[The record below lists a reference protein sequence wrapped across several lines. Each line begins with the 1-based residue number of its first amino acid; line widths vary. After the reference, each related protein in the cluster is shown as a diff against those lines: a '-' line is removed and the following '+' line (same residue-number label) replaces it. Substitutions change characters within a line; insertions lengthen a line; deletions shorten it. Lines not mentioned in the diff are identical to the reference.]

1 VADDPYL
8 HPPKLPRA
16 PVRDGKLYVEGE
28 KEPYF
33 REPQHT
39 IQLRVHSLTVR
50 RGYQPEDW
58 QNPTSKK
65 KALKETLHG
74 LAENNEFNVIGLDKV
89 YSPSTSIEF
98 LLASVPDTERE
109 FYWHTTI
116 GFHACQYEG
125 PGEPHWP
132 RGFWVHGYCPSQY
145 LDDLLAAVRRDHVDN
160 ILVEMQTTMWTRN
173 SGTYSSGPWHLA
185 RPTDRSSEP
194 SKEHGYRFG
203 IGPDGFGPRDWF
215 REAQAEAYGAAY
227 LKTDAGKKN
236 SPRVRPSAGKQLRI
250 QPAGERTGVH
260 LVTILGGKIRP
271 TAEGGAPI
279 PSLSRNRA

>member
-109 FYWHTTI
+109 FYGIPPSDFMPISTRAPGNPI
-116 GFHACQYEG
+116 G
-125 PGEPHWP
+125 PGVSGCTDTARANISTTCSQRSGEITSTISWSRCKRRCG
-132 RGFWVHGYCPSQY
+132 RGTRGPIPAGPGTSQDQPTNPASRRRNTAIG
-145 LDDLLAAVRRDHVDN
+145 LASARMASARGTGFGRPKRRPMERPISRPMPAKKIVQELDLLR
-160 ILVEMQTTMWTRN
+160 ESN
-173 SGTYSSGPWHLA
+173 SEFS
-185 RPTDRSSEP
+185 
-194 SKEHGYRFG
+194 
-203 IGPDGFGPRDWF
+203 
-215 REAQAEAYGAAY
+215 
-227 LKTDAGKKN
+227 
-236 SPRVRPSAGKQLRI
+236 
-250 QPAGERTGVH
+250 QPASEQGY
-260 LVTILGGKIRP
+260 IS
-271 TAEGGAPI
+271 
-279 PSLSRNRA
+279 SLFWEEKFGLPPKAALLFLP